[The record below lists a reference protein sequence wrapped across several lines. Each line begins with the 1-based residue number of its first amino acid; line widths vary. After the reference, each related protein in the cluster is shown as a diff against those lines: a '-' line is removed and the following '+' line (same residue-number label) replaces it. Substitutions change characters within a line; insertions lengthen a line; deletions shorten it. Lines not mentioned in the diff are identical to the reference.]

1 MPCIGFSMEMPLF
14 SCYNVFGNKLLQESP
29 IGVVCF
35 NIEIKEYLCSF
46 QIILVN
52 QTNMIKN
59 SC

>member
-1 MPCIGFSMEMPLF
+1 MGISVEMPLF

-35 NIEIKEYLCSF
+35 NIRIKECLCSF

-52 QTNMIKN
+52 QTNMIRN
-59 SC
+59 SH